1 MEDSLT
7 PTEKA
12 RIHNLLQ
19 NLQPL
24 PHQNTYASEP
34 YPLLIF
40 LFRQFGLLLRAL
52 SPHIQ
57 SFFVRLI
64 ELEQRYNIVKHVL
77 ELGMGMVERGVNVA
91 CRLGVNEAL
100 ISFGGAL
107 GRGVG
112 ETYRVY
118 RER

>member
-1 MEDSLT
+1 MAT
-7 PTEKA
+7 VEKGFA
-12 RIHNLLQ
+12 
-19 NLQPL
+19 
-24 PHQNTYASEP
+24 
-34 YPLLIF
+34 
-40 LFRQFGLLLRAL
+40 
-52 SPHIQ
+52 
-57 SFFVRLI
+57 
-64 ELEQRYNIVKHVL
+64 
-77 ELGMGMVERGVNVA
+77 VA